1 MRKKKNRIME
11 MAGIRHRSDLL
22 LEDEADDL
30 FGGDDEGGDEG
41 GDEEGDE
48 EADAEDEGDDKEE
61 EPEEEEPGRQLT
73 AKEVEDL
80 GPGDIEQELDSVMT
94 DIFDDSS
101 KSLAAKNAANEN
113 IHRSSMSSLLFESGD
128 LDTFDMERFASET
141 ARYIQHYD
149 TLLDVEGMLFNKAK
163 KTLLD
168 QFGDAGDIAVA
179 NFEEFMFRVH
189 GIDLAGS
196 ESEPFV
202 APVAVGAG
210 GEGGGA

>member
-11 MAGIRHRSDLL
+11 IAGLRHRSDLL
-22 LEDEADDL
+22 LEEEEDDL

-41 GDEEGDE
+41 GDEE
-48 EADAEDEGDDKEE
+48 AEDEGDEEAEE
-61 EPEEEEPGRQLT
+61 EPEEEEEEPGRQLT
-73 AKEVEDL
+73 AKEVEEL

-101 KSLAAKNAANEN
+101 KSLAAKAAANEG
-113 IHRSSMSSLLFESGD
+113 IHKNSMSTLLFESGD
-128 LDTFDMERFASET
+128 LDGFDMERFASET

-168 QFGDAGDIAVA
+168 QFGDQGEMAVA
-179 NFEEFMFRVH
+179 DFEEFMARVH
-189 GIDLAGS
+189 GIDLAGNDD
-196 ESEPFV
+196 EPFI
-202 APVAVGAG
+202 APTAAGAG

>member
-11 MAGIRHRSDLL
+11 IAGLRHRSDLL
-22 LEDEADDL
+22 LEEEEDDL
-30 FGGDDEGGDEG
+30 FGDDEGGDDEGGDEEAE
-41 GDEEGDE
+41 DEGDE
-48 EADAEDEGDDKEE
+48 EAEE
-61 EPEEEEPGRQLT
+61 EPEEEEDEPGRQLT
-73 AKEVEDL
+73 AKEVEEL

-101 KSLAAKNAANEN
+101 KSLAAKAASNES
-113 IHRSSMSSLLFESGD
+113 IHRNSMSALLFESGD
-128 LDTFDMERFASET
+128 LDGFDMERFASET

-168 QFGDAGDIAVA
+168 QFGEQGEMAVA
-179 NFEEFMFRVH
+179 DFEEFMARVH
-189 GIDLAGS
+189 GIDLAGN
-196 ESEPFV
+196 EDEPFI
-202 APVAVGAG
+202 APTAAGAG

>member
-11 MAGIRHRSDLL
+11 IAGLRHRSDLL
-22 LEDEADDL
+22 LEEEEDDL
-30 FGGDDEGGDEG
+30 FGGDEEGGDEEAEEG
-41 GDEEGDE
+41 GDEEGGDDEGDE
-48 EADAEDEGDDKEE
+48 EAAE
-61 EPEEEEPGRQLT
+61 EEEEPGRQLT
-73 AKEVEDL
+73 AKEVEEL

-101 KSLAAKNAANEN
+101 KSLAAKAASNES
-113 IHRSSMSSLLFESGD
+113 IHRNSMSALLFESGD
-128 LDTFDMERFASET
+128 LDGFDMERFASET

-168 QFGDAGDIAVA
+168 QFGEQGEMAVA
-179 NFEEFMFRVH
+179 DFEEFMARVH
-189 GIDLAGS
+189 GIDLAGN
-196 ESEPFV
+196 EDEPFI
-202 APVAVGAG
+202 APTAAGAG